1 MSIRIEQL
9 KKNIEP
15 IRKQLIAHTVYS
27 KINSIEHLRIF
38 MQHHVYAVWDFMS
51 LLKSLQQGLTCT
63 TAPWKPVGSAST
75 RYLINEIVTG
85 EESDMAPDGER
96 MSHFELYQLAM
107 KQSGA
112 DTAQLKFF
120 LDCVTGIYS
129 VENALRV
136 AEVTHSV
143 AQFVNF
149 TFDIISKGKSHTQA
163 AVFTFG
169 REDLIPDMF
178 HSLLKDMDKEFP
190 GEISLFKYYIE
201 RHIEV
206 DGAHHGEL
214 ALQMTEELCEDD
226 DIKWQEAESAIK
238 EALKARIKLWDGIV
252 SKLK

>member
-1 MSIRIEQL
+1 MSVRIEQL

-15 IRKQLIAHTVYS
+15 IRQQLIVHPVYS
-27 KINSIEHLRIF
+27 KIKSIEHLRIF
-38 MQHHVYAVWDFMS
+38 MKHHVYAVWDFMS
-51 LLKSLQQGLTCT
+51 LLKNLQHGLTCT
-63 TAPWKPVGSAST
+63 TAPWKPIGSATT

-85 EESDMAPDGER
+85 EESDVTPNGER
-96 MSHFELYQLAM
+96 MSHFELYQMAM

-112 DTAQLKFF
+112 DKAQLKFF

-136 AEVTHSV
+136 AEVPNSV

-149 TFDIISKGKSHTQA
+149 TFDTIAKGKLHAQA

-178 HSLLKDMDKEFP
+178 ISLLKDMDREFP

-206 DGAHHGEL
+206 DGGHHGGL
-214 ALQMTEELCEDD
+214 AVQMTEELCGNDEL
-226 DIKWQEAESAIK
+226 KWQEAENAVI
-238 EALKARIKLWDGIV
+238 EALKTRIKLWDGIV
-252 SKLK
+252 AKLN